1 MRSVYAS
8 MLALALTVL
17 LCACVSRVPV
27 WETVDDEVVCQ
38 MPRRPSTIV
47 FAVPDGWASDVFS
60 PDGLSRQYTAPD
72 GSYEISA
79 TVFETSDPESAIR
92 QLTGLDAS
100 RFDLIRTTRFSL
112 PEYQFAWSAETDGG
126 DRLYR
131 AAMLCDEHYCYALCF
146 SAPAAPARA
155 MIAYRSLSL
164 QASGSITTRRCKFSE
179 IGQKTK
185 LFGRGKNLFAFF
197 EKNA

>member
-27 WETVDDEVVCQ
+27 WETVDDEFVCQ

-60 PDGLSRQYTAPD
+60 PGGLSRQYTAPD

-100 RFDLIRTTRFSL
+100 RFDPHPHHALFSSGIPVRVERGNGRRRPALPCGDALRRAILLRAVLLRARRFRHEL
-112 PEYQFAWSAETDGG
+112 
-126 DRLYR
+126 
-131 AAMLCDEHYCYALCF
+131 
-146 SAPAAPARA
+146 
-155 MIAYRSLSL
+155 
-164 QASGSITTRRCKFSE
+164 
-179 IGQKTK
+179 
-185 LFGRGKNLFAFF
+185 
-197 EKNA
+197 

>member
-27 WETVDDEVVCQ
+27 WETVDDEFVCQ
-38 MPRRPSTIV
+38 QSRHPSTIV
-47 FAVPDGWASDVFS
+47 FAVPDGAISGVFS

-100 RFDLIRTTRFSL
+100 RFDLIHTTRFSL
-112 PEYQFAWSAETDGG
+112 PEYQFAWSAETDDG

-146 SAPAAPARA
+146 SAPAGSGTSYDS
-155 MIAYRSLSL
+155 IQESVF
-164 QASGSITTRRCKFSE
+164 AS
-179 IGQKTK
+179 
-185 LFGRGKNLFAFF
+185 FGLYYD
-197 EKNA
+197 ETL

>member
-1 MRSVYAS
+1 M
-8 MLALALTVL
+8 
-17 LCACVSRVPV
+17 
-27 WETVDDEVVCQ
+27 
-38 MPRRPSTIV
+38 
-47 FAVPDGWASDVFS
+47 PDGWASDVFS
-60 PDGLSRQYTAPD
+60 PGGLSRQYTAPD

-112 PEYQFAWSAETDGG
+112 PEYQFAWSAETDDG

-146 SAPAAPARA
+146 SAPAGSGTSYDS
-155 MIAYRSLSL
+155 MQESVF
-164 QASGSITTRRCKFSE
+164 AS
-179 IGQKTK
+179 
-185 LFGRGKNLFAFF
+185 FGLYYD
-197 EKNA
+197 ETL

>member
-1 MRSVYAS
+1 MRSIHVS

-27 WETVDDEVVCQ
+27 WETVDDEIVCQ

-47 FAVPDGWASDVFS
+47 FAVPDGLASDVFS

-79 TVFETSDPESAIR
+79 TVFETPDHEDAIR
-92 QLTGLDAS
+92 QLTGLDAD

-112 PEYQFAWSAETDGG
+112 PEYQFAWSEETDGG

-146 SAPAAPARA
+146 SAPADSGTSYDS
-155 MIAYRSLSL
+155 IQESVF
-164 QASGSITTRRCKFSE
+164 AS
-179 IGQKTK
+179 
-185 LFGRGKNLFAFF
+185 FGLYYD
-197 EKNA
+197 ETL